1 MNHESAGGSARSSP
15 RRSKLKCAA
24 AEALGLEQGS
34 ARALLAKACVQSCT
48 CLPIRGQQA
57 RTPPA
62 TPQCTHNPPLATFWH
77 DGRSYTVFCGQM
89 QFSSA
94 YSRSQPGA
102 TWMHEPAVEP
112 QLICCYHSYSLRPA
126 QDAGKMSLSPPAP
139 GTRSYG
145 TQSSGGTAPQAPR
158 QQHQQADSDARKL
171 TQTLSPDCHAAHLRK
186 GQNPLCHYPH
196 AAPEY
201 LAVASAYQR
210 LLRLHGLETKRLL
223 LPWLLPLLLLL
234 LQLKEDE
241 H

>member
-1 MNHESAGGSARSSP
+1 
-15 RRSKLKCAA
+15 
-24 AEALGLEQGS
+24 
-34 ARALLAKACVQSCT
+34 
-48 CLPIRGQQA
+48 
-57 RTPPA
+57 
-62 TPQCTHNPPLATFWH
+62 
-77 DGRSYTVFCGQM
+77 M

-112 QLICCYHSYSLRPA
+112 QLIRCYHRYSLRPA
-126 QDAGKMSLSPPAP
+126 QDAGKTSLSPLAP
-139 GTRSYG
+139 GTRSHG

-158 QQHQQADSDARKL
+158 RQHQQADGDARKL
-171 TQTLSPDCHAAHLRK
+171 TQTLSPSCHAAHLCK

-196 AAPEY
+196 ATPKY

-234 LQLKEDE
+234 LLQLKEDE
-241 H
+241 HWNNSDTAHTLPQGMTTSQAVWLFVTDFQHRSWAPLQHGLLKALLGR